1 MSHPWAINW
10 VRMHEQLY
18 LPGIARPPARTDHL
32 FLAFF
37 PDDSVTRQIAQLAKE
52 LRARLGLGDNQLAA
66 DRFHVSLYSLGTY
79 SGVPEIVVRAA
90 SQAAAAAAASNAPF
104 KVKFDRAGSFA
115 GGRDHRPFVLR
126 TSGGNAALVKF
137 HGRLGAELGKR
148 GFPYNQNSRFTPHTT
163 LLYSKQNA
171 AEESVNAVSWT
182 VSEFVLVHSLLGKT
196 QYIPLARWTLQG
208 PTV

>member
-1 MSHPWAINW
+1 MQ
-10 VRMHEQLY
+10 EQLN
-18 LPGIARPPARTDHL
+18 LPGIPRLPVRMDHL

-37 PDDSVTRQIAQLAKE
+37 PDDSVTRQIAQLARE
-52 LRARLGLGDNQLAA
+52 LRARLGLGDQQLAA
-66 DRFHVSLYSLGTY
+66 ERFHVSLFSLGTY

-90 SQAAAAAAASNAPF
+90 SQAAAAVAGSIAPF

-126 TSGGNAALVKF
+126 ASGDNSALIKF
-137 HGRLGAELGKR
+137 HCRLGGELGKR

>member
-1 MSHPWAINW
+1 
-10 VRMHEQLY
+10 MHEQLY
-18 LPGIARPPARTDHL
+18 LPGTPRPLARTDHL
-32 FLAFF
+32 FLALF
-37 PDDSVTRQIAQLAKE
+37 PDDSVTRQISQLAKE
-52 LRARLGLGDNQLAA
+52 LRARLGLGDHQLAA

-90 SQAAAAAAASNAPF
+90 SQAAVVVAASMAPF

-115 GGRDHRPFVLR
+115 GSRHHRPFVLR
-126 TSGGNAALVKF
+126 AGGDNAALAKF

-148 GFPYNQNSRFTPHTT
+148 GFPCNPNSRFTPHTT
-163 LLYSKQNA
+163 LLYSKQSA

-196 QYIPLARWTLQG
+196 QYIPLARWMLQG
-208 PTV
+208 QAGRG